1 MRVRVLQHVPF
12 EGIGSIQA
20 WMDARGIV
28 VETTRLF
35 ADAALPRVGEVDWL
49 IVMGGPMSVND
60 ESAHAWLRP
69 EKRLIAQ
76 AIESGKIVLG
86 ICLGAQLIA
95 SALGA
100 RVFQNP
106 CKEIG
111 WFPVYRTRGAAPQPG
126 RAGSQPGFHGP
137 QPARDGLQPGLA
149 GPFAES
155 QDVFHWHGETFDL
168 PRGSLGFLRSEGCEN
183 QAFAIGSRVLG
194 LQFHLETTPA
204 SAASLIDG
212 SRDEIVPGPTI
223 QTEKEML
230 GRPERFAAI
239 NRLMASVLDR
249 LEGEWR

>member
-1 MRVRVLQHVPF
+1 VRVHVLQHVPF

-20 WMDARGIV
+20 WMDTRRQV

-35 ADAALPRVGEVDWL
+35 ADAALPRPGDVDWL

-60 ESAHAWLRP
+60 ESAHAWLWP

-76 AIESGKIVLG
+76 AIESGKTVLG

-111 WFPVYRTRGAAPQPG
+111 WFPVHKSDGARPQPG
-126 RAGSQPGFHGP
+126 RGGP
-137 QPARDGLQPGLA
+137 QPALA
-149 GPFAES
+149 GPQPAVARAFAES
-155 QDVFHWHGETFDL
+155 HEVFHWHGETFDL
-168 PRGSLGFLRSEGCEN
+168 PRGSVGFLRSEMCEN
-183 QAFAIGSRVLG
+183 QAFALGSRVLG

-204 SAASLIDG
+204 SAASLIEG
-212 SRDEIVPGPTI
+212 SRDEIIPGPTI

-230 GRPERFAAI
+230 SRPERFAAI
-239 NRLMASVLDR
+239 NRLMASVLEQ
-249 LEGEWR
+249 LAAEAVSGEG